1 MIFPSRRKAGPDRY
15 LDWKVWIFFAGAALA
30 LAGIGMESS
39 VLVGLAVPVLLG
51 GLALRFLPGGDRGA
65 VAGEDG
71 DDGGSLVD
79 DGEAGEEDDDSGEG
93 EDP

>member
-39 VLVGLAVPVLLG
+39 VLVGLAIPVLLAGVVLRSLRG
-51 GLALRFLPGGDRGA
+51 GGRGA
-65 VAGEDG
+65 VDGEESSVDDGEDG
-71 DDGGSLVD
+71 DEG
-79 DGEAGEEDDDSGEG
+79 GEG
-93 EDP
+93 EDGRNP